1 MKIKHLIVESIV
13 VATAI
18 TMLLSCSNDIKDV
31 QKLNSEDNKPITYGK
46 NIVLLYS
53 DSLLLRYKVTTEEYI
68 EKLDGDEV
76 VNEFPKGMFTEI
88 FEKDS
93 SKTTIKSQY
102 AFYSKKHKLWTAKSA
117 VEIVTAT
124 GDKINTELLYWD
136 MTKGLIYSDKY
147 VRTISSDG
155 QILESYNGFRYDQEI
170 QKVELNE
177 VAGDLNL

>member
-1 MKIKHLIVESIV
+1 MESIV
-13 VATAI
+13 VASAI
-18 TMLLSCSNDIKDV
+18 AMLLSCSNDIKEV
-31 QKLNSEDNKPITYGK
+31 QKLTAEENKPITYGK
-46 NIVLLYS
+46 DIVLLYS
-53 DSLLLRYKVTTEEYI
+53 DSLVLKYKVTTKEYV
-68 EKLDGDEV
+68 EKLNGEEV

-102 AFYSKKHKLWTAKSA
+102 ALYSKKHKIWTAKYA

-147 VRTISSDG
+147 VRTISNDG
-155 QILESYNGFRYDQEI
+155 QILEGYNGFRYDQKI
-170 QKVELNE
+170 QKIELNE